1 MLNPLTSCKLT
12 NDKLVKDT
20 LSAKSHWRTIIQI
33 IIIYLPGNL
42 ETLEELPEV
51 LHQALLDGV
60 ESEKIQTKFEKQV
73 TEASTLSLNRMNL
86 QNTKMIFQVYMN
98 KDL

>member
-1 MLNPLTSCKLT
+1 MLNLLTSCKIT

-20 LSAKSHWRTIIQI
+20 LSANSHWRTT
-33 IIIYLPGNL
+33 IIYLPGNL

-86 QNTKMIFQVYMN
+86 QNTKMIFQVYMD

>member
-1 MLNPLTSCKLT
+1 MEINEWQVSKRHITCE
-12 NDKLVKDT
+12 
-20 LSAKSHWRTIIQI
+20 KSLKNNYT
-33 IIIYLPGNL
+33 IIYLPGNL

-73 TEASTLSLNRMNL
+73 TEASTLSLNRMFKESVL
-86 QNTKMIFQVYMN
+86 ILV
-98 KDL
+98 

>member
-1 MLNPLTSCKLT
+1 MLNLLTSCKIT

-20 LSAKSHWRTIIQI
+20 LSAKSHWRTT
-33 IIIYLPGNL
+33 IIYLPGNL